1 MARTKNYTLGAGKLY
16 FDRFDENDQ
25 PTGEYYIGNTT
36 SLTGSSDETREEHY
50 SSDEKERAKDASV
63 VTQSDVGVSFTTDDI
78 QPENLALLWKGT
90 AEILAVTAITSTPE
104 TLTVLRGR
112 WYQLGVTPSA
122 PTGARALT
130 ITTVTDDTTPTPVE
144 IPDDTGPS
152 GTNANYEVDAEL
164 GRIFIKEDA
173 PDIADGDEIIV
184 TYTGAA
190 HSREVIISKGETIR
204 GSLRY
209 IADNTAGINRDDFWP
224 LVELSPDGDY
234 EFKADSWTEMSFTGE
249 VLKREGFD
257 KHYVDGR
264 PVTA

>member
-16 FDRFDENDQ
+16 FDRFDADDN

-36 SLTGSSDETREEHY
+36 SLTGSTDETREEHY
-50 SSDEKERAKDASV
+50 SSDEAERSKDASV
-63 VTQSDVGVSFTTDDI
+63 VTQSDQSVGFTTDDI

-90 AEILAVTAITSTPE
+90 AELLAVSAITSTTE
-104 TLTVLRGR
+104 DITVKRGR
-112 WYQLGVTPSA
+112 WYQLGSSA
-122 PTGARALT
+122 LHPTGARMLT
-130 ITTVTDDTTPTPVE
+130 ISAVTDDAGTPVA
-144 IPDDTGPS
+144 IPG
-152 GTNANYEVDAEL
+152 GAGGANYDTDPEL
-164 GRIFIKEDA
+164 GRISIKEDA
-173 PDIADGDEIIV
+173 PDISDDDVIKV

-190 HSREVIISKGETIR
+190 HSREVIISKGEKIR

-209 IADNTAGINRDDFWP
+209 IADNTAGVNRDDFWP
-224 LVELSPDGDY
+224 LIELSPDGDY

-249 VLKREGFD
+249 VLKKDGYE